1 MEGLGCLG
9 FWVEVFGL
17 RAFWVYGPTII
28 QAHIF
33 PNRFACQLLL
43 PNSRVP
49 NNLAL
54 GS

>member
-9 FWVEVFGL
+9 FRVEVFGL

-33 PNRFACQLLL
+33 PNRF
-43 PNSRVP
+43 SRVP

-54 GS
+54 GP